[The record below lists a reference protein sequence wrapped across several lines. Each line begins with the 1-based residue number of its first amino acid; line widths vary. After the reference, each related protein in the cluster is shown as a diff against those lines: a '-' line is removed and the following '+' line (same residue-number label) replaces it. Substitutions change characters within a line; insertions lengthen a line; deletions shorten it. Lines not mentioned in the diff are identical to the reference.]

1 MVKEITLVAKKE
13 GGNYPIGVTCSGC
26 GEWTPRF
33 EIDLK
38 TGKAY
43 CPLCLAEGKV
53 KEKNLFFQGTY
64 ALELN
69 PEL

>member
-1 MVKEITLVAKKE
+1 MVNEITLTAKKE
-13 GGNYPIGVTCSGC
+13 SGNYPIGVTCSGC

-43 CPLCLAEGKV
+43 CQSCLAAGKA
-53 KEKNLFFQGTY
+53 KEKDLFLQGTY
-64 ALELN
+64 QLELN